1 MKIAIL
7 IPAYNEVDN
16 IKNTLKNIDFNMGD
30 IIVVDDGSTDNTGE
44 IAKQEGVTVL
54 RHPYNMG
61 KGRAHRTGFKY
72 ISNNSSYDYLIAMD
86 ADGQHS
92 PEEILLFEERINE
105 NKEDL
110 IIGTRKLSLKDMPL
124 LRYFTNFTTSFFVSL
139 LCGKRVKDSQS
150 GFRAI
155 RTEVVKKVPLSTSRF
170 QTESELTIKAARLGY
185 KIGFLSIKTIYQ
197 KNGVSYIHP
206 LKDTI
211 RFILLAISSFWW

>member
-1 MKIAIL
+1 MKVAIL
-7 IPAYNEVDN
+7 IPAYNEANNMRD
-16 IKNTLKNIDFNMGD
+16 TLTGISFNRKD

-44 IAKQEGVTVL
+44 IAKQEGATVL
-54 RHPYNMG
+54 YHSYNMG

-72 ISNNSSYDYLIAMD
+72 ISNNGYDYLITMD

-92 PEEILLFEERINE
+92 PEEILLFKEGISE

-155 RTEVVKKVPLSTSRF
+155 RTEIVEKVSLSTSRF
-170 QTESELTIKAARLGY
+170 QTESELIIKTARLGY
-185 KIGFLSIKTIYQ
+185 KIGFLPIKTIYQ